1 MKKLTTIIL
10 GLLIAVSAMAQE
22 SAATKKSVKRSCK
35 FTFGPEVIFH
45 TGKVTF
51 DENIIKNFESSFD
64 AGIFVRMGGRVYFEP
79 KALYSFKKSDFT
91 SMDSL
96 KGSFTDHYL
105 TVPLLL
111 GVKVIDRKQFNLR
124 VLAGPQF
131 GFSVARKYSD
141 AKDFF
146 SNAEIGIYA
155 GVGVDIWRFTMNV
168 GYNFSINKHQMME
181 NRTKQNMFFAGIG
194 FKFIN

>member
-1 MKKLTTIIL
+1 MKKITCIIL
-10 GLLIAVSAMAQE
+10 GLLIAVGTMAQE
-22 SAATKKSVKRSCK
+22 ASTKKSVRRSCK
-35 FTFGPEVIFH
+35 FTFGPEVLFH

-64 AGIFVRMGGRVYFEP
+64 AGVFVRMGGRVYFEP
-79 KALYSFKKSDFT
+79 TALYSFKKIDIS
-91 SMDSL
+91 SVDSL
-96 KGSFTDHYL
+96 KGSFKDHFL

-124 VLAGPQF
+124 IFAGPEF
-131 GFSVARKYSD
+131 GFSIARKYND

-146 SNAEIGIYA
+146 NSAEIGIYA
-155 GVGVDIWRFTMNV
+155 GIGVDIWRFTVNA
-168 GYNFSINKHQMME
+168 GYNFSINKQQMMD
-181 NRTKQNMFFAGIG
+181 NRTKQNMFFAGVG